1 MARLHPECCPPAW
14 LSNGAETGLEGG
26 ERRWGRGPEWGSS
39 QWHFFPS
46 LTTVPLI
53 GCSRPHLSQAASG
66 WGPEG
71 RPHAACRRRPA
82 MGLASP
88 DGHQVLDNASWEE
101 GQRLCS
107 RSEGLRMWFQLILR
121 EREPLAGEVLPWRQ
135 KTTNVSQTSSLSSG
149 HRPAHGGNC
158 LCGLQSLEK
167 VRRFHACS
175 LGRAHLLKES
185 AGEASFYNSSFQT
198 SLRPQREVR
207 VT

>member
-121 EREPLAGEVLPWRQ
+121 EREPLAGEVLMEEENH
-135 KTTNVSQTSSLSSG
+135 KCFTNVQ
-149 HRPAHGGNC
+149 
-158 LCGLQSLEK
+158 LE
-167 VRRFHACS
+167 
-175 LGRAHLLKES
+175 
-185 AGEASFYNSSFQT
+185 
-198 SLRPQREVR
+198 LRPQACPWGKLPLWASESRKGEAVSCMFPWKSSSP
-207 VT
+207 